1 MLLLESLQSW
11 AKHHAN
17 IRWPITVDKITCLAE
32 LCDIWEGMEDVGKR
46 GKLLSAKSNVA
57 CIVLSSFWPSA
68 VPSGL
73 MFNPETLAQ
82 PALGSYLTY
91 CKLLSFLSKW
101 SQTRQRQFFPASIFL
116 PLSHIS
122 EMGGNIPLLLHYP
135 HPSFPSFLPI
145 SPSSSSFPLCL
156 PFLLIPSLLPFQTPY
171 IPAWLSTCDPSAL
184 ASWVLG
190 L

>member
-1 MLLLESLQSW
+1 MDE
-11 AKHHAN
+11 
-17 IRWPITVDKITCLAE
+17 ITCLAE

-46 GKLLSAKSNVA
+46 GRLLSAKSNVA

-122 EMGGNIPLLLHYP
+122 EMGGNIPLLSSFSIP
-135 HPSFPSFLPI
+135 PSLSPPFLPFFPAYISFLVFI
-145 SPSSSSFPLCL
+145 SPLPPLSLNTLPSSFPDS
-156 PFLLIPSLLPFQTPY
+156 IHPSLTSNLWPFS
-171 IPAWLSTCDPSAL
+171 LSFLSAGIVDACTMPS
-184 ASWVLG
+184 
-190 L
+190 